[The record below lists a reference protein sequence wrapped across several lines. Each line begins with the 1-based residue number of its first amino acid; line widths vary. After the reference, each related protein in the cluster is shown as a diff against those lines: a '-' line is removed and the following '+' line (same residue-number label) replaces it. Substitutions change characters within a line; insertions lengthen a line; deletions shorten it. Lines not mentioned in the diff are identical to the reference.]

1 MPMTSHRTAI
11 VILTAAALAVAI
23 PHAAD
28 AQRRAVARR
37 GAVRPAPSR
46 SVVVV
51 GRVGFPRY
59 QIFGPWYPWGY
70 PFGYPWG
77 PYGYPPYYGYPVTDT
92 LTSSLRIEATPRDAE
107 VFVDG
112 SSAGVV
118 DNFDGV
124 FQRLRLSPGR
134 HEIAL
139 YLEGYRTISRS
150 MYFGPGSSQTLR
162 LTMERLP
169 AGQTAE
175 VPQPPPPPV
184 MAQPPAAPPDAGPE
198 TVAPPPPPGPD
209 EPNAGPPDAGP
220 RVLRRGTAR
229 RDSVDVTRFGT
240 LSVRVQPAG
249 ADILIDGEHWS
260 GPADQDRVVIRLAEG
275 RHHVTVRKEGFATYD
290 EEVLILPG
298 RTLSVNVSLLQGS

>member
-1 MPMTSHRTAI
+1 MTSHRTAI

-184 MAQPPAAPPDAGPE
+184 MAQPPAGPPDAGPE
-198 TVAPPPPPGPD
+198 AVAPPPPSSGPD
-209 EPNAGPPDAGP
+209 EPNAGP
-220 RVLRRGTAR
+220 RVLRRGGER
-229 RDSVDVTRFGT
+229 RESQDVTRFGT

-249 ADILIDGEHWS
+249 ADILIDGERWS
-260 GPADQDRVVIRLAEG
+260 GPTDQDHVVIRLAEG
-275 RHHVTVRKEGFATYD
+275 RHHVTVRKGGFATYD